1 MVVRVPRDITFYAFG
16 PHLTPAASVD
26 QGEEVILETYD
37 CFQGQIVKE
46 TDLATNLN
54 WSNINPATG
63 PVYINGV
70 KPGDV
75 VKIDLLEVKVADQA
89 VITAIPGEGAIPDLI
104 TEVETAVLPVSG
116 DHLIFKNKLRIPLK
130 PMIGVIGFTPANEE
144 IPNGTPDYH
153 GGNMDCTLIGQGTSL
168 YLTAQLDGGLL
179 GAGDF
184 HSVMGDGEIL
194 VVGAETNGEV
204 RFKANVVEYKEL
216 PTPFLETED
225 LYVTIYSADSLDA
238 ACSGAVYR
246 MSHFLTHFA
255 RLDQNTAGMLMSL
268 VGDLKICQMVDPK
281 KTARFEFPK
290 WVLKEY
296 NFSL

>member
-1 MVVRVPRDITFYAFG
+1 MVVRVPRDKTFYAFG
-16 PHLTPAASVD
+16 PHLTPAVHAD
-26 QGEEVILETYD
+26 QGEEVVLETYD

-46 TDLATNLN
+46 TDLTTNLD
-54 WSNINPATG
+54 WSSINPATG

-89 VITAIPGEGAIPDLI
+89 VITAIPGEGALPDLI

-116 DHLIFKNKLRIPLK
+116 NYLIFKNKVRIPLK
-130 PMIGVIGFTPANEE
+130 PMIGVIGFAPANEQ

-168 YLTAQLDGGLL
+168 YLTAMLDGGLL

-184 HSVMGDGEIL
+184 HSVMGDGEVL
-194 VVGAETNGEV
+194 VAGAETNGEV
-204 RFKANVVEYKEL
+204 RFKASVVDRKDL

-225 LYVTIYSADSLDA
+225 LYVTIYSAESIDA

-255 RLDQNTAGMLMSL
+255 GLDQNTAIMLMSL
-268 VGDLKICQMVDPK
+268 VGDLKICQIVDPK

-296 NFSL
+296 DFSL